1 MGSRFGTER
10 KAWRHEDP
18 AELAWPGGEATE
30 LASVA
35 LKPCTVTVVPG
46 GERPKEKRVS
56 TLQVALVEGGG
67 RRGGLRK

>member
-1 MGSRFGTER
+1 MRIRQS
-10 KAWRHEDP
+10 WRG
-18 AELAWPGGEATE
+18 LVVRQ

-35 LKPCTVTVVPG
+35 LKPC
-46 GERPKEKRVS
+46 

>member
-1 MGSRFGTER
+1 MEPRGKR
-10 KAWRHEDP
+10 
-18 AELAWPGGEATE
+18 GGMRIRQSCRGLVVRQ

-46 GERPKEKRVS
+46 GERPKEKIVS